1 MVNFHEIALW
11 IILESLFVA
20 WTVVGSLSLILLVT
34 IMTETQVYSANNQ
47 RDKNNSNN
55 QSTSQLSEGGFI
67 SWPLNF
73 LCHVSA

>member
-1 MVNFHEIALW
+1 MVIFHEIALW

-34 IMTETQVYSANNQ
+34 IMTETQVYSANNH
-47 RDKNNSNN
+47 DKNNSNN

>member
-1 MVNFHEIALW
+1 MIEVGWQIMVNFHEIALW

-47 RDKNNSNN
+47 QQKQQQQPVNI
-55 QSTSQLSEGGFI
+55 STIRRWL
-67 SWPLNF
+67 
-73 LCHVSA
+73 H